1 MTRTT
6 ASPYMEWAKTR
17 STARF
22 NLSRSGVPDQPLA
35 AIGASLDDVETSGGG
50 DGYGWT
56 PLLETIARRFGTSP
70 DCVVHLPG
78 TSMANF
84 VALAGLLSPGD
95 DVVAESPTYELIVSA
110 ARFLGAN
117 VVPFIRRPED
127 EFRVDPED
135 VARAVTP
142 RTRLVAL
149 TNLHNPSSALI
160 PDDTLFRV
168 GTIAREAGAR
178 VLVDE
183 VYLEALYETPP
194 RTAHR
199 LGPEFVVTSSLTKA
213 YGLSGLRCGWVLAER
228 DVARRL
234 WRLNDLFGA
243 NHARPAETLALRAFA
258 KLDELAPG
266 FNQMLETNRDR
277 LHAFLR
283 TRADLACYVPP
294 QGTVVFPKL
303 LTGEV
308 GRLCSRLREA
318 YETTVVPGE
327 FFGRPAHFRV
337 GLSVETDTF
346 REGLARLGQA
356 LDDLAKG

>member
-6 ASPYMEWAKTR
+6 ASPYMEWAKSR
-17 STARF
+17 SAARY
-22 NLSRSGVPDQPLA
+22 NLSRSGMPDQPLSA
-35 AIGASLDDVETSGGG
+35 LGAMLQDVATDGT
-50 DGYGWT
+50 DGYGWG

-95 DVVAESPTYELIVSA
+95 DVVAEAPTYELILSA

-117 VVPFIRRPED
+117 VVPFIRRAED

-135 VARAVTP
+135 VARAITS

-160 PDDTLFRV
+160 PDDVLFRV
-168 GTIAREAGAR
+168 ARLAREAGAR

-213 YGLSGLRCGWVLAER
+213 YGLSGLRCGWVLAEP

-234 WRLNDLFGA
+234 WRLNDLFGV
-243 NHARPAETLALRAFA
+243 NHAHPAETLALRAFA
-258 KLDELAPG
+258 KLADLAPG
-266 FNQMLETNRDR
+266 FNAMLETNRER
-277 LHAFLR
+277 LRAFLPSR
-283 TRADLACYVPP
+283 TDLACFVPP
-294 QGTVVFPKL
+294 HGTVVFPKL
-303 LTGEV
+303 LSGDV
-308 GRLCSRLREA
+308 GRLCAHLREE

-327 FFGRPAHFRV
+327 FFGRPAHFRL

-346 REGLARLGQA
+346 QEGIARLGRA
-356 LDDLAKG
+356 LDDLARG

>member
-6 ASPYMEWAKTR
+6 ASPYMEWAKSR
-17 STARF
+17 SAARY

-35 AIGASLDDVETSGGG
+35 ALEATLDDVEASGGG
-50 DGYGWT
+50 GYGWL
-56 PLLETIARRFGTSP
+56 PLQSTIAHRFGTSP

-95 DVVAESPTYELIVSA
+95 DIVAEAPTYELILSA

-117 VVPFIRRPED
+117 VVPFIRRAED

-135 VARAVTP
+135 VARAITS

-160 PDDTLFRV
+160 PDDVLFQVAR
-168 GTIAREAGAR
+168 IAREAGAR

-213 YGLSGLRCGWVLAER
+213 YGLSGLRCGWVLAEP

-234 WRLNDLFGA
+234 WRLNDLFGVVS
-243 NHARPAETLALRAFA
+243 ARPAETLALRAFA
-258 KLDELAPG
+258 KLADLAPG
-266 FNQMLETNRDR
+266 FNAMLETNRDR
-277 LHAFLR
+277 FHGFLR
-283 TRADLACYVPP
+283 TRADLACFVPP
-294 QGTVVFPKL
+294 HGTVVFPKL
-303 LTGEV
+303 LSGDV
-308 GRLCSRLREA
+308 GRLCAHLREK
-318 YETTVVPGE
+318 YDTTVVPGE

-337 GLSVETDTF
+337 GLSVETDVF
-346 REGLARLGQA
+346 QEGIARLGRA
-356 LDDLAKG
+356 LDDLARS

>member
-1 MTRTT
+1 MTRATS
-6 ASPYMEWAKTR
+6 SPYMEWAKTK
-17 STARF
+17 SGARF

-35 AIGASLDDVETSGGG
+35 ALEATLADVVIDGGG
-50 DGYGWT
+50 GYGWA
-56 PLLETIARRFGTSP
+56 PLLAALGAHLGRPQDEI
-70 DCVVHLPG
+70 VHLPG

-95 DVVAESPTYELIVSA
+95 DVLVERPTYELLVSA

-117 VVPFIRRPED
+117 VVRFDRRFTD
-127 EFRVDPED
+127 GYAVDPS
-135 VARAVTP
+135 AVSAAMTP
-142 RTRLVAL
+142 RTKLVVL

-327 FFGRPAHFRV
+327 YFGRPAHFRV